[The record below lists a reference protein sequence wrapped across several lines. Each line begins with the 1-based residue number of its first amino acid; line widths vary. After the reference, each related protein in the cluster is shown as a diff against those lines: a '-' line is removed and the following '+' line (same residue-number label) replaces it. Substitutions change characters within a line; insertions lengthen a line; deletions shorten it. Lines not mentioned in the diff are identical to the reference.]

1 MLQDL
6 SSARRL
12 VLDACSPLAPERV
25 ELGQALG
32 RVAAADGRSAVDL
45 PPFHR
50 SAMDGYAVRA
60 DDTRPGARL
69 TLAGETA
76 AGDEAEITLAPRTAV
91 ALTTGAALP
100 HGADA
105 VLQSELADR
114 DGADVVCREAVVAG
128 RHVRFRGED
137 VRSGDVLAP
146 AGQRITLQRLSA
158 LASAGVGELPVH
170 RRARVRVLAT
180 GSELLPVGAPPEPGR
195 IHESNR
201 LVVASMATRAGAQ
214 VLGTATVPDDAAA
227 TREAIAVALAETD
240 VLLITGGVSVGAHDH
255 VKRALESCGVEEVF
269 WRVRLKPG
277 KPLWFGVRGSTLVF
291 GLPGNPL
298 SAIAGVLCFVEP
310 ALRALH
316 GESDTGLRTRRARLS
331 TASRAEDGR
340 TTLLAAFFSEGADG
354 MLEATPMPAQGSHL
368 TGALARAHGFV
379 IAPHDVGE
387 MPAGTLVEAIPL
399 D

>member
-1 MLQDL
+1 MQDL
-6 SSARRL
+6 ASARRL
-12 VLDACSPLAPERV
+12 VLDACRALPAERV
-25 ELGQALG
+25 GLDGALG

-45 PPFHR
+45 PPFDR

-60 DDTRPGARL
+60 ADTGPGARL
-69 TLAGETA
+69 RLAGETA
-76 AGDEAEITLAPRTAV
+76 AGEVAGIRVAPGTAV

-100 HGADA
+100 DGADA
-105 VLQSELADR
+105 VLQAELAER
-114 DGADVVCREAVVAG
+114 DGDEIVCLQAISAR

-137 VRSGDVLAP
+137 VRLGDVLAP
-146 AGQRITLQRLSA
+146 AGELVTLQRLSA

-201 LVVASMATRAGAQ
+201 LVVASMAARAGAH
-214 VLGTATVPDDAAA
+214 VLGTAIVDDDAAA
-227 TREAIAVALAETD
+227 TREAISSALADTD

-255 VKRALESCGVEEVF
+255 VKRALDSCGVEEIF

-277 KPLWFGVRGSTLVF
+277 KPLWFGVRGETLVF

-298 SAIAGVLCFVEP
+298 STIAGVLCFVEP

-316 GESDTGLRTRRARLS
+316 GEIGAAPVTRRVRL
-331 TASRAEDGR
+331 TASARADDGR
-340 TTLLAAFFSEGADG
+340 TTLLAATFADGADG
-354 MLEATPMPAQGSHL
+354 VLEATPMAEQGSHL

-379 IAPHDVGE
+379 VVGHE
-387 MPAGTLVEAIPL
+387 AGELSAGALVDAIPL
-399 D
+399 S